1 MFTTAR
7 LENVPINR
15 MCRCGDVFDPLPTSG
30 RAQVKVK
37 EAVLCLGKRALG
49 GVPTYGDYGR
59 FDAMERGVRGGLIY
73 LYGSMG
79 WFWVARGT
87 LYVMGWVYCR
97 ETRTRGIDR
106 YIIHMYIPHVRSKY
120 SLENVLDA

>member
-1 MFTTAR
+1 MCVYNSPVG
-7 LENVPINR
+7 ECINR

-73 LYGSMG
+73 TGQWAG
-79 WFWVARGT
+79 FG
-87 LYVMGWVYCR
+87 
-97 ETRTRGIDR
+97 
-106 YIIHMYIPHVRSKY
+106 
-120 SLENVLDA
+120 